1 MMREPLR
8 IGARFSSS
16 CKPSKAVVAAPSA
29 LATALRIDISAAG
42 RRSTTTG
49 GGGCFCAATVCSI
62 RATASSTMRVSAL
75 RLRLAYSSRNQR
87 PRAVSM
93 KASRIAS

>member
-1 MMREPLR
+1 MMRAPLR
-8 IGARFSSS
+8 IGARFSSTRI
-16 CKPSKAVVAAPSA
+16 PSNAVDAAPSA
-29 LATALRIDISAAG
+29 FSTAFRIEVSAAG
-42 RRSTTTG
+42 SRSTTTG
-49 GGGCFCAATVCSI
+49 GGGCFCAASVSSI
-62 RATASSTMRVSAL
+62 RATASSTMRVSEL